1 MIDLCVGSAFILLLI
16 SANIANVS
24 KTHIIFVGSKR
35 HFKPKIYN
43 SDFY

>member
-16 SANIANVS
+16 SVNIANVS

-35 HFKPKIYN
+35 HFKPKIHN
-43 SDFY
+43 SVKN